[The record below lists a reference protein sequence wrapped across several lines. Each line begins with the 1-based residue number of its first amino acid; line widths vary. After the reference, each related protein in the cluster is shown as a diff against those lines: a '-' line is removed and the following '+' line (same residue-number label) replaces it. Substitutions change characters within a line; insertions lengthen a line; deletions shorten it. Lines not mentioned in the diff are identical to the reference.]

1 MNKVSRINNNRKR
14 AKPIESA
21 NYVRVYAFL
30 SAVFIAMILLVLMS
44 TINTLFSA
52 SIQTTNLV
60 KLNTIPQSLYQQN
73 SIPLMW
79 GDLNTSGISKYTI
92 MRDGVY
98 FTTVPNNT
106 HSFIDTALIP
116 QYTYT
121 YQIYALDKSGN
132 IITKSNTIT
141 ATTFN
146 SYKSPIIDVNHPIY
160 SVYSAFGDS
169 ITQGYETT
177 VSYYDLTSNYLKTTE
192 QTVSYNDGV
201 GGNTT
206 YNLLSRIQGEL
217 NQQNPDLVSLMIG
230 TNDLRNGTLQ
240 NPAITPLQFKHNV
253 EQIIHDINPGP
264 SRTMFI
270 FSIPY
275 LTNFSGTNS
284 TAGSL
289 GRLQEFNNII
299 QGLANKYGIPYIN
312 TESSMQNMKGI
323 LNSDG
328 VHPNNIGDQ
337 YIASSLIN
345 MIKSYNRN

>member
-1 MNKVSRINNNRKR
+1 MNKVSHINNNRKR
-14 AKPIESA
+14 TKPIESA

-30 SAVFIAMILLVLMS
+30 SAVFIAIILLVLMS

-79 GDLNTSGISKYTI
+79 GDLNTSGIYTYTI

-98 FTTVPNNT
+98 FTTVPNNI

-116 QYTYT
+116 HYTYT

-141 ATTFN
+141 TTTFN
-146 SYKSPIIDVNHPIY
+146 SYQSQIIDVNHPIY

-177 VSYYDLTSNYLKTTE
+177 LSYYDKTSNYLKTTE

-217 NQQNPDLVSLMIG
+217 SQQNPDLVSLMIG
-230 TNDLRNGTLQ
+230 TNDLRLGSIQ
-240 NPAITPLQFKHNV
+240 NPDISPLQFKNNV
-253 EQIIHDINPGP
+253 EQIIQDINPGP

-275 LTNFSGTNS
+275 MTNWSMKGYS
-284 TAGSL
+284 AGSQT
-289 GRLQEFNNII
+289 RLNEFNQIL

-312 TESSMQNMKGI
+312 VESSMQNMKGI
-323 LNSDG
+323 LNSDNI
-328 VHPNNIGDQ
+328 HPNNIGDQ

-345 MIKSYNRN
+345 MIKSYNKN